1 MQNGSRELWRARLY
15 EMKRDWLVFIAEAD
29 VRGDLEEATLYRTQI
44 ARIAAMLDDIGA
56 DPDLN
61 PPRRAHA

>member
-1 MQNGSRELWRARLY
+1 
-15 EMKRDWLVFIAEAD
+15 MKRDWLVFIAEAD
-29 VRGDLEEATLYRTQI
+29 VRGDLEEATLNRTQI